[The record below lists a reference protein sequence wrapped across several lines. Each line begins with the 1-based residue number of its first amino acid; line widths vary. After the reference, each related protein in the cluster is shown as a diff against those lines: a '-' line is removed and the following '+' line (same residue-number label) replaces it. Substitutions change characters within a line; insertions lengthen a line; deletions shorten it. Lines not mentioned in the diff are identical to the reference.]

1 MQYDDDVTRILDRD
15 ARPNPFRTWPG
26 EERAELVGKRRLRR
40 GFWQELR
47 RWFVVLLVFAVAAS
61 GMLVAGVFIAVYR
74 DARLNQ
80 TRPVDAIVLLGAAQY
95 NGTPSPVLRARL
107 DEALAAFHDG
117 ASKWIVVTGGKMP
130 GDQFTE
136 AEASRDYLVAHGVPK
151 DHILM
156 ENVGRDTW
164 DSLQGA
170 AVILRAHHFKSV
182 LLVSDGFHLF
192 RSKLMMR
199 ELGFTSYGR
208 AATKSPIRPNSHSE
222 INYMVRETGG
232 VLVFLWNEKL

>member
-1 MQYDDDVTRILDRD
+1 MQVDDDVTRILKDN
-15 ARPNPFRTWPG
+15 ARPNPFRTWPN
-26 EERAELVGKRRLRR
+26 EERAEPSGKRRLRR
-40 GFWQELR
+40 SLWQEVR
-47 RWFVVLLVFAVAAS
+47 RWFLVLLVFVVAAS
-61 GMLVAGVFIAVYR
+61 GMLVAGIFVAVYR

-95 NGTPSPVLRARL
+95 NGAPSPVLRARL
-107 DEALAAFHDG
+107 DETLAAYRDG

-136 AEASRDYLVAHGVPK
+136 AESSRDYLVAHGIPK

-156 ENVGRDTW
+156 ENVGHDTW

-170 AVILRAHHFKSV
+170 AVLLRAHHFKSV

-199 ELGFTSYGR
+199 ELGFTPFAR
-208 AATKSPIRPNSHSE
+208 AATNSPIRPNSQTE

-232 VLVFLWNEKL
+232 VVVFLLNQKL

>member
-1 MQYDDDVTRILDRD
+1 MHADDDVTRILESN
-15 ARPNPFRTWPG
+15 ARANPFRTWPG
-26 EERAELVGKRRLRR
+26 EESAQPLGKRRVRR

-47 RWFVVLLVFAVAAS
+47 RWLLVLLVFAVTAS
-61 GMLVAGVFIAVYR
+61 GMLIAGIFVAVYR

-107 DEALAAFHDG
+107 DETLDAYRDG

-130 GDQFTE
+130 GDRFTE
-136 AEASRDYLVAHGVPK
+136 AEASRDYLVAHGVPT

-164 DSLQGA
+164 DSLEGA
-170 AVILRAHHFKSV
+170 AVLLRNHHFKSV

-199 ELGFTSYGR
+199 DLGFKPYAR
-208 AATKSPIRPNSHSE
+208 AATNSPIRPGSRTE

-232 VLVFLWNEKL
+232 VLVFLLNQTL

>member
-1 MQYDDDVTRILDRD
+1 MHADDEAARILEQNTK
-15 ARPNPFRTWPG
+15 PNPFKTWPG
-26 EERAELVGKRRLRR
+26 SARAEPEGKRKLRR
-40 GFWQELR
+40 GAWQEIR
-47 RWFVVLLVFAVAAS
+47 RWLLVLVMFALAAS
-61 GMLVAGVFIAVYR
+61 GLLVAGVFIAIYR

-95 NGTPSPVLRARL
+95 NGTPSPVLLARL
-107 DEALAAFHDG
+107 EETLVAYHDG

-136 AEASRDYLVAHGVPK
+136 GGASRDYLVEHGVPK
-151 DHILM
+151 DHILV
-156 ENVGRDTW
+156 EDVGRNSW

-170 AVILRAHHFKSV
+170 ATLLRDHNFKSV

-192 RSKLMMR
+192 RVKLMMR
-199 ELGFTSYGR
+199 ELGFTAYAR
-208 AATKSPIRPNSHSE
+208 AATQSPIRPNSQTE

-232 VLVFLWNEKL
+232 VLVFLWDQKL